1 MEKQISMEERK
12 RELAEQEERLKRN
25 MRRVKNKITVMND
38 RGGGGKS
45 TVT

>member
-1 MEKQISMEERK
+1 MEKQISMEERQ
-12 RELAEQEERLKRN
+12 RELVEKEERLKRN
-25 MRRVKNKITVMND
+25 MRGVKHKITVMND